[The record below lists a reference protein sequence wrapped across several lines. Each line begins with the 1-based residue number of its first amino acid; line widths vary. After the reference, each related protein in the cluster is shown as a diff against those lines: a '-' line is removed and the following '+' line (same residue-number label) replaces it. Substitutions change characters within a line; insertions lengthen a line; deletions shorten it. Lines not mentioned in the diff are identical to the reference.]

1 MSFPAVYRGV
11 WVSGPVAP
19 CGKRPGHEHEKK
31 PRNNQNKHMSLSL
44 FLSVSSLLSASWI
57 LSIYKRPCPFPVGRH
72 PVLKGRGPSLRA
84 RNVARRRSRYVSD
97 QRLGT

>member
-31 PRNNQNKHMSLSL
+31 PRNDQNKHMSLSL
-44 FLSVSSLLSASWI
+44 SLCFFSSV
-57 LSIYKRPCPFPVGRH
+57 C
-72 PVLKGRGPSLRA
+72 VLDSE
-84 RNVARRRSRYVSD
+84 YI
-97 QRLGT
+97 